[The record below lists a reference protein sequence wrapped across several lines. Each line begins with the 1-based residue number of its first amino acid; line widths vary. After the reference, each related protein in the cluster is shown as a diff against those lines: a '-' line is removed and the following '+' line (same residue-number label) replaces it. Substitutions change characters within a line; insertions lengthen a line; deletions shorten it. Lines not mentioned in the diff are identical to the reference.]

1 MALNDL
7 KLSLLAFPQSWGP
20 NSLRLNL
27 LVLPNG
33 DPLTPLIVAGPRFAG
48 TALRLEA
55 VLVIGLDAL
64 PAPSSI
70 DTRSIPLVVTPP
82 ADALSLFQKFQADEA
97 PVAAPMLPLDGVRIL
112 KALPESYTSSFP
124 FEQPRTPFADPAED
138 FGCSLRGKHPGLPT
152 DPRPAQVWSWG
163 KFISFALRQ
172 PRFAREL
179 GLVYPLTLTLN
190 PASVKNGGWI
200 YFRVD
205 GTNPA
210 NPYANALTDQ
220 VKSYAARLPAL
231 AATPRQLFAATLF
244 PVVDGIP
251 NEKDYDDV
259 QIEAET
265 YDDGFAKIVHVHQP
279 VSTDAAIGDRNQVK
293 PGTDAG
299 IQIGWDD
306 EQVTIWH
313 NRSLKTAL
321 SIQKPGLVPIE
332 SPLGVM
338 GYCVDTRE
346 VGSVAWNSLCRASAR
361 IRYGSFIANVDRD
374 YGIEPAPIRA
384 AGGDVTSWLPRY
396 FAQWRGKS
404 LVVNDA
410 DAYLLGGGAAPI
422 APQAMTADPA
432 PVELL
437 YGHDYE
443 FRTRFLD
450 LTGGTPDPAAQA
462 VINPGPATS
471 AMCAFRRY
479 LTPKGVTGLVRLPA
493 ITPGIHP
500 QPIASLTFSRP
511 LMGYPEFRFAGI
523 TAEAV
528 VQKLITMIPPPGTVR
543 ILGVPDP
550 DVESF
555 QVAVEVRS
563 PAHDVGKPGDLDGS
577 WRRAYFVDRAFAAYP
592 ADDPVSGDLPVTV
605 EFEFQDVAHISELAK
620 IRPNLRGSLPLPRA
634 RDIRIVVTPLGRA
647 QDNYW
652 NDDATRFGITSTL
665 TTRADAVNE
674 ENLLGTPESRRPD
687 QIRAVLLQ
695 PQNNLALNLGKEL
708 RLDVKAL
715 TFQGPQGVRTVFGCS
730 RALRHDLAPDK
741 SSITFAA
748 EGELLHKWLVAAEFD
763 MDRDWTWDGLADH
776 GMEVKR
782 DGVLVGSLEVRP
794 TISQIAL
801 GNGTDTGPLA
811 DPAVRETTRLIFF
824 DAVDPAPGASGFPA
838 NPAPKWEFTP
848 FLRNSPAAANLVQNF
863 RLVLPLAVSPRQ
875 TPKLA
880 SAGIA
885 LSPYT
890 TTGNYSATGAR
901 KRALWIE
908 LTEKIANEHD
918 TLFARVLAYGP
929 DPLLVRGLGFD
940 LPNPEEPD
948 LPIDSE
954 AIRVITPLSSRD
966 NAGLNAMVEAIKS
979 PTSDVHY
986 MLPLPPGISEEALEL
1001 FGFWTYEFRI
1011 GHRSI
1016 FDQPVVGLWST
1027 ARARYGRPLR
1037 VTGVQHPAPTML
1049 CHPSHTQGKVRVAA
1063 AFATPVLLN
1072 GKSLID
1078 PKEGK
1083 PRTRIWF
1090 MLYAQ
1095 VRQADGRTWRN
1106 VLLNHRHAE
1115 TVGTAENE
1123 RAEMTVRPSRD
1134 VFGHA
1139 AFNDDEIQVC
1149 LKNLSLAPE
1158 SPLSVLAVELLPS
1171 RGDEIRDEMGEN
1183 VGEVRIMR
1191 TSPLTAVPT
1200 SC

>member
-1 MALNDL
+1 M
-7 KLSLLAFPQSWGP
+7 
-20 NSLRLNL
+20 
-27 LVLPNG
+27 
-33 DPLTPLIVAGPRFAG
+33 
-48 TALRLEA
+48 
-55 VLVIGLDAL
+55 
-64 PAPSSI
+64 
-70 DTRSIPLVVTPP
+70 
-82 ADALSLFQKFQADEA
+82 
-97 PVAAPMLPLDGVRIL
+97 
-112 KALPESYTSSFP
+112 
-124 FEQPRTPFADPAED
+124 
-138 FGCSLRGKHPGLPT
+138 
-152 DPRPAQVWSWG
+152 
-163 KFISFALRQ
+163 
-172 PRFAREL
+172 
-179 GLVYPLTLTLN
+179 YPLTLTMD
-190 PASVKNGGWI
+190 PAAVKNGGWI

-205 GTNPA
+205 GRDPGNPF
-210 NPYANALTDQ
+210 ANALTDQ

-231 AATPRQLFAATLF
+231 AVPRQLFAAALF

-251 NEKDYDDV
+251 NESDYDDV

-265 YDDGFAKIVHVHQP
+265 YDDGFAKIMHVHQP
-279 VSTDAAIGDRNQVK
+279 VSTDAAIEDRNRVK
-293 PGTDAG
+293 PGADAG

-321 SIQKPGLVPIE
+321 STQQPGLVPIE

-346 VGSVAWNSLCRASAR
+346 VGSVTWNSLCRGSAS
-361 IRYGSFIANVDRD
+361 IRYGAFAANVDRD

-384 AGGDVTSWLPRY
+384 ADGDVTSWLPRY

-422 APQAMTADPA
+422 APQAMTGA
-432 PVELL
+432 PTPVQLL

-450 LTGGTPDPAAQA
+450 LTGGTPDPAAHPLL
-462 VINPGPATS
+462 NPGPATS
-471 AMCAFRRY
+471 ATCAFRRH
-479 LTPKGVTGLVRLPA
+479 LTPKGVTNLVKLPPV
-493 ITPGIHP
+493 TPGVP
-500 QPIASLTFSRP
+500 PKPIESLTFSRP

-523 TAEAV
+523 TDEAV
-528 VQKLITMIPPPGTVR
+528 VQKLIALIPPPGTVR
-543 ILGVPDP
+543 VLGVPDP

-555 QVAVEVRS
+555 RMAVEVRS
-563 PAHDVGKPGDLDGS
+563 PAHDVGKPGDLDGP
-577 WRRAYFVDRAFAAYP
+577 WRHVYFVERAFDAYP
-592 ADDPVSGDLPVTV
+592 VNDPVSGDVPVTV
-605 EFEFQDVAHISELAK
+605 EFEYQDVAHISVLAK
-620 IRPNLRGSLPLPRA
+620 IKPDLRGKLPLPRA
-634 RDIRIVVTPLGRA
+634 RDLRIVVTPLGKA

-652 NDDATRFGITSTL
+652 NDNATRFGITSTL

-674 ENLLGTPESRRPD
+674 DNLLGTPESQRPG

-695 PQNNLALNLGKEL
+695 PQNNLALNLGQEL

-715 TFQGPQGVRTVFGCS
+715 TFQGPPGIRTVFGCS

-741 SSITFAA
+741 SAITFAA
-748 EGELLHKWLVAAEFD
+748 EGELQHKWIVAAEFD
-763 MDRDWTWDGLADH
+763 IDRDWTWDGLADH
-776 GMEVKR
+776 GIEVKR
-782 DGVLVGSLEVRP
+782 DGVLVGSLEMRA

-811 DPAVRETTRLIFF
+811 DPTVRETTRLIFF
-824 DAVDPAPGASGFPA
+824 DAVDPTLGASGFPV
-838 NPAPKWEFTP
+838 NMAPKWEFAP
-848 FLRNSPAAANLVQNF
+848 FLKNLPAAVNLVQNF

-880 SAGIA
+880 SAGMA

-890 TTGNYSATGAR
+890 TTGNYSATEPR

-929 DPLLVRGLGFD
+929 DPLLLRGLGFD
-940 LPNPEEPD
+940 LPSPEEPD
-948 LPIDSE
+948 LPIDPE
-954 AIRVITPLSSRD
+954 PIRVITPLSSRD
-966 NAGLNAMVEAIKS
+966 NAGLSAMTEMIPS
-979 PTSDVHY
+979 PTSDVHF
-986 MLPLPPGISEEALEL
+986 MLPLPPGISAEALEL

-1016 FDQPVVGLWST
+1016 FDEPVVGLWST

-1037 VTGVQHPAPTML
+1037 VTGIQHPVPTML
-1049 CHPSHTQGKVRVAA
+1049 CYPSHTQGKVRVSTV
-1063 AFATPVLLN
+1063 FATPVLLN

-1095 VRQADGRTWRN
+1095 VKQVDGKAWRN

-1115 TVGTAENE
+1115 AVGIVESE
-1123 RAEMTVRPSRD
+1123 RGEVRVRPSRD

-1139 AFNDDEIQVC
+1139 TFNDGEIQVC
-1149 LKNLSLAPE
+1149 LQNLNLPPD
-1158 SPLSVLAVELLPS
+1158 SPLSVLAVEMLPS
-1171 RGDEIRDEMGEN
+1171 RGDEIRDEIGKQ
-1183 VGEVRIMR
+1183 VGQVRILR
-1191 TSPLTAVPT
+1191 TSPLTPVPKA
-1200 SC
+1200 C